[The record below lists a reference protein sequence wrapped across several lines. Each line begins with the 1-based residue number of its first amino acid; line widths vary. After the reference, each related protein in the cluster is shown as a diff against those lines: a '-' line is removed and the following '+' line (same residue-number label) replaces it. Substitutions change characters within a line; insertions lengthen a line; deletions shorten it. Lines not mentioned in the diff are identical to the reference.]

1 MFFQCSGGL
10 ETKFLILICNSSR
23 SNNGRNQKRETAS
36 TEWHEDPQ
44 QASNTNS
51 DFLVTLDA
59 RGYAPSDIT
68 VRLEGRS
75 LAIVAMKQEEE
86 SHSCSS
92 SSSSAS
98 SSSAS
103 SQMGFEQKIELPI
116 YLDLSGLSCSLMHDG
131 QLQIYAPVSKQPIN
145 KESHVP
151 QRYRTSL
158 EFPIRKDN

>member
-1 MFFQCSGGL
+1 M
-10 ETKFLILICNSSR
+10 
-23 SNNGRNQKRETAS
+23 
-36 TEWHEDPQ
+36 EWQEDPQ

-68 VRLEGRS
+68 VKLEGRS
-75 LAIVAMKQEEE
+75 LAIEAMKQEEE

-103 SQMGFEQKIELPI
+103 SQMGFVQKIDLPI

-145 KESHVP
+145 KESQVP
-151 QRYRTSL
+151 RRYRTSL